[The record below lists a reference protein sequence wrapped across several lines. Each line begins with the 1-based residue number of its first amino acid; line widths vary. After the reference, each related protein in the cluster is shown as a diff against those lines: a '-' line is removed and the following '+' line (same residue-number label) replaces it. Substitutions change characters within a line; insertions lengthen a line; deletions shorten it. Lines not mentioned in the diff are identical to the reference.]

1 MNPSVRSTNS
11 HAIWSDRFPDRLDM
25 AFGFEADPIALT
37 SPVIGAGSIDTV
49 EIGRGIRGA

>member
-25 AFGFEADPIALT
+25 AFGFEADPIALR